1 MEELGV
7 CVCVWGGGIAKTK
20 TKYQKNL
27 RILKLQA
34 KETKRKNGQIS
45 QKKEEL
51 G

>member
-1 MEELGV
+1 MEELG
-7 CVCVWGGGIAKTK
+7 VCVWGGGIAKTK